1 MVVAWTGLRQLSVG
15 SLSVGEVDAAL
26 QSTEP
31 GLLQLLRVGLQS
43 TTPGNKHTCSINAI
57 SHDPAGVKTPCSL
70 SYFWTESSS
79 KQKRRST

>member
-1 MVVAWTGLRQLSVG
+1 MDGGGELAVIFRGECIVVVVWTGLRQLSVA

-43 TTPGNKHTCSINAI
+43 TTPGNKQVN
-57 SHDPAGVKTPCSL
+57 
-70 SYFWTESSS
+70 
-79 KQKRRST
+79 

>member
-1 MVVAWTGLRQLSVG
+1 MDGGGELAVIFRGEYIVVVVWTGLRQLSVA

-43 TTPGNKHTCSINAI
+43 TTPGNKQVN
-57 SHDPAGVKTPCSL
+57 
-70 SYFWTESSS
+70 
-79 KQKRRST
+79 